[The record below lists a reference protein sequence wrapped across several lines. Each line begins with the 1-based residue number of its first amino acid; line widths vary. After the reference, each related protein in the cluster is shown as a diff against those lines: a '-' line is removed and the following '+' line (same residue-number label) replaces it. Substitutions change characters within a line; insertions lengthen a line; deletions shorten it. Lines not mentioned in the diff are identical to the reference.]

1 MGLNRT
7 QTQAGLFTLLLVAD
21 QLSKWWIEQHG
32 ILHFKTISVIP
43 GLFNIVRAHNT
54 GVAFS
59 MFSHLSSVWRTDL
72 LLGVTIGIAFIVS
85 IWWWRERR
93 QTGVLPWALTLILSG
108 AAGNIW
114 DRFQQGYV
122 VDFLDFYI
130 NIQGREHHW
139 PAFNVADSGIT
150 IGVAILLISS
160 FRRA

>member
-1 MGLNRT
+1 VRLNRT
-7 QTQAGLFTLLLVAD
+7 QTQIALFALLLAAD

-32 ILHFKTISVIP
+32 FLPFETISVIP

-59 MFSHLSSVWRTDL
+59 MFNDLSGAWRSYL

-85 IWWWRERR
+85 IWWWREHRHA
-93 QTGVLPWALTLILSG
+93 GVLPWALTLILSG

-130 NIQGREHHW
+130 KIQGREYHW
-139 PAFNVADSGIT
+139 PAFNVADSCIT

>member
-1 MGLNRT
+1 MNRT
-7 QTQAGLFTLLLVAD
+7 RSQIILFALLLLAD

-32 ILHFKTISVIP
+32 VLHFSTISVIP

-59 MFSHLSSVWRTDL
+59 MFSDLSGAWRSYL

-93 QTGVLPWALTLILSG
+93 HAGVLPWALTLILSG

-130 NIQGREHHW
+130 KIQGHEHHW

>member
-1 MGLNRT
+1 MNRT
-7 QTQAGLFTLLLVAD
+7 RSQIILFALLLVAD

-32 ILHFKTISVIP
+32 VLHFKTISVIP

-59 MFSHLSSVWRTDL
+59 MFNDLSGAWRSYL

-85 IWWWRERR
+85 LWWWRERR
-93 QTGVLPWALTLILSG
+93 HAGVLPWALTLILSG

-130 NIQGREHHW
+130 KIQGHEYHW
-139 PAFNVADSGIT
+139 PAFNVADSCIT

-160 FRRA
+160 FRRV

>member
-7 QTQAGLFTLLLVAD
+7 QTQAGLFVLLLAAD
-21 QLSKWWIEQHG
+21 QVSKWWIEQHG
-32 ILHFKTISVIP
+32 VLHFSTISVIP

-59 MFSHLSSVWRTDL
+59 MFSDLSGAWRSYL

-85 IWWWRERR
+85 IWWWREHRHA
-93 QTGVLPWALTLILSG
+93 GVLPWALTLILSG

-130 NIQGREHHW
+130 KIQGHEHHW